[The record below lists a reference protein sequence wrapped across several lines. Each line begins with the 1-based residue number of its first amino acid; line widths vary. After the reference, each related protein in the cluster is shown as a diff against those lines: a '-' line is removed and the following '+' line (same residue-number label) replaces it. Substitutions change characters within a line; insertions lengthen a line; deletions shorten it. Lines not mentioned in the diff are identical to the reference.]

1 MVDGKIQTI
10 LSTMTNSTQCCP
22 VCGLSPK
29 NMNNLEKVM
38 NLDTNN
44 LEFKYG
50 LSSLH
55 AWINFFEL
63 ILHVGYK
70 KETGKWQA
78 RAVAD
83 KLAVEQVKCR
93 IQTDFMNQL
102 GLVVDFPKSGGSGKS
117 NFVLYKIYIIYP
129 YNILNIRYNFLIFKV
144 LVTTEIL
151 LAELLPTIN

>member
-1 MVDGKIQTI
+1 M
-10 LSTMTNSTQCCP
+10 
-22 VCGLSPK
+22 
-29 NMNNLEKVM
+29 
-38 NLDTNN
+38 LDIKRKPENGR
-44 LEFKYG
+44 L
-50 LSSLH
+50 
-55 AWINFFEL
+55 A
-63 ILHVGYK
+63 
-70 KETGKWQA
+70 
-78 RAVAD
+78 AVAD

-151 LAELLPTIN
+151 PAELLPTIN